1 MGGNTE
7 TPEAAAK
14 EGKQGREINIA
25 CAKRKVIQAPSPVGQ
40 SM

>member
-14 EGKQGREINIA
+14 EGKRRCRAGGERAAREA
-25 CAKRKVIQAPSPVGQ
+25 EPSEQ
-40 SM
+40 